1 MNPRLLRPT
10 ASGFTP
16 RSISGL
22 ALWLDASSTDSLFT
36 TDAGPVVAVA
46 SPLDIAGCALWLDG
60 ADATSMFDATS
71 GGSQVA
77 AGGAVAR
84 WQDKSGNGKHCTQA
98 TSGNRPVLTSSALNG
113 RSAVTFDGNGDL
125 MQFSGTSRTDE
136 TIFAVVQQTADQAGQ
151 KTFLNDN
158 GSFYGLSATK
168 SSGRWLEAAFGGF
181 TEGTNRLRVQYSATA
196 TDPLGPSVFSVV
208 RSAAAGGAVFI
219 AGTRRPSTQV
229 GNPETFTTSS
239 AVTLQNVGGYAA
251 ASGFDFQ
258 GHIAE
263 IIVYPTA
270 LTTAQRASVESY
282 LAAKWGISGVHA
294 PATASSDPVGY
305 WGDKSGN
312 GRHAVQ
318 ATAALRPTLGTLG
331 AKNALS
337 FAGNAI
343 ATQPY
348 AARAT
353 STYVYVGRHDD
364 TADTFFQTGPTNGF
378 HSHLVEA
385 TSKFR
390 RSEASAKG
398 VVLGTNVGVG
408 VDSLWCVDFS
418 NDAISVRHNGV
429 TYGTTSTASETT
441 ISDSSRAT
449 TLGRLAAAE
458 TYAQLNGR
466 IAEFMVY
473 GGRNLT
479 ASERGRLE
487 RFLAAKYG
495 ITLAPTVANADAQN
509 WIDRVYANGG
519 TVSSATAA
527 AVNQFC
533 DAIDAASLRSKMLR
547 LNLFC
552 GTGLNACLTPL
563 YRAASLGDT
572 QLGNA
577 TDTNQGPFAAGA
589 YTEATGLTPVF
600 ASGHYLDTGLT
611 PDAMPL
617 SVVQAMHLA
626 FSNGP
631 IPAQGSAVYPHLIGA
646 ANNPAD
652 RHYLG
657 SFEMPT
663 SGSAT
668 LVGQLGKQATT
679 SADVLVGANP
689 SSSWVLSRTNAT
701 SLAIYQNGS
710 LANTNTSSTTGIA
723 SYSRSFWV
731 FRTNF
736 NGSPIGDSIAIPG
749 RHYSIGAGL
758 TGPEVSSY
766 NSALSSFFSAIGRTA

>member
-1 MNPRLLRPT
+1 MRQRHVWGEAMSMNPRTLRPSST
-10 ASGFTP
+10 FTP

-22 ALWLDASSTDSLFT
+22 ALWLDASDSSTLFQN
-36 TDAGPVVAVA
+36 
-46 SPLDIAGCALWLDG
+46 SDG
-60 ADATSMFDATS
+60 T
-71 GGSQVA
+71 V
-77 AGGAVAR
+77 
-84 WQDKSGNGKHCTQA
+84 
-98 TSGNRPVLTSSALNG
+98 
-113 RSAVTFDGNGDL
+113 
-125 MQFSGTSRTDE
+125 
-136 TIFAVVQQTADQAGQ
+136 
-151 KTFLNDN
+151 
-158 GSFYGLSATK
+158 
-168 SSGRWLEAAFGGF
+168 
-181 TEGTNRLRVQYSATA
+181 
-196 TDPLGPSVFSVV
+196 
-208 RSAAAGGAVFI
+208 
-219 AGTRRPSTQV
+219 
-229 GNPETFTTSS
+229 
-239 AVTLQNVGGYAA
+239 
-251 ASGFDFQ
+251 
-258 GHIAE
+258 
-263 IIVYPTA
+263 
-270 LTTAQRASVESY
+270 
-282 LAAKWGISGVHA
+282 

-305 WGDKSGN
+305 WGDRSGN

-318 ATAALRPTLGTLG
+318 ATAGNRPAISATNQGGKRALAFAAGTTTVVSPATVAQYVADATSSPKMFFAWVARPESFLSSIVFGSPTHPNNASRVFYASDFGSSGSHIVDFGSVSTARLTGVVGDEANDAGHVYSAFRDGAVMSIRRDGVEIIRKTNCTGVFSDTTGTL
-331 AKNALS
+331 AINT
-337 FAGNAI
+337 AGGGT
-343 ATQPY
+343 ATASWMEFMAY
-348 AARAT
+348 AASMPAANITR
-353 STYVYVGRHDD
+353 
-364 TADTFFQTGPTNGF
+364 
-378 HSHLVEA
+378 VE
-385 TSKFR
+385 R
-390 RSEASAKG
+390 
-398 VVLGTNVGVG
+398 
-408 VDSLWCVDFS
+408 
-418 NDAISVRHNGV
+418 
-429 TYGTTSTASETT
+429 Y
-441 ISDSSRAT
+441 
-449 TLGRLAAAE
+449 LAA
-458 TYAQLNGR
+458 R
-466 IAEFMVY
+466 W
-473 GGRNLT
+473 
-479 ASERGRLE
+479 
-487 RFLAAKYG
+487 G
-495 ITLAPTVANADAQN
+495 ITLAPQVANADAQD
-509 WIDRVYANGG
+509 WINRVYANGG
-519 TVSSATAA
+519 TVSSATAG

-679 SADVLVGANP
+679 SAAVLTGANP

-723 SYSRSFWV
+723 SYSRSFFV
-731 FRTNF
+731 FKTNF
-736 NGSPIGDSIAIPG
+736 NGSAIGDSIAMPG